1 MPHHGP
7 MTSRRSPA
15 RADLVR
21 DACAAFGAVLD
32 GLGDDDSWAATGCP
46 GWSVRDLTHHCAM
59 DALRGLVALHTPT
72 TARPDRDAATYWTD
86 WGGDPAGAAEA
97 RRHTRVAASMVLDW
111 EPVRALHRETTRA
124 LVHAAQ
130 HCGDGA
136 VRTQGHVLGV
146 EDLLSTLAVE
156 ATVHH
161 LDLIQHLDV
170 SPGPAV
176 DGLAEVRRVLTDLW
190 EREPLEHWSDEH
202 FARVGT
208 GRAELTA
215 QERAELGAHADLL
228 PLFS

>member
-1 MPHHGP
+1 M
-7 MTSRRSPA
+7 
-15 RADLVR
+15 
-21 DACAAFGAVLD
+21 
-32 GLGDDDSWAATGCP
+32 
-46 GWSVRDLTHHCAM
+46 
-59 DALRGLVALHTPT
+59 
-72 TARPDRDAATYWTD
+72 
-86 WGGDPAGAAEA
+86 
-97 RRHTRVAASMVLDW
+97 
-111 EPVRALHRETTRA
+111 
-124 LVHAAQ
+124 
-130 HCGDGA
+130 
-136 VRTQGHVLGV
+136 
-146 EDLLSTLAVE
+146 E

-161 LDLIQHLDV
+161 LDLIQHLDG

>member
-1 MPHHGP
+1 
-7 MTSRRSPA
+7 
-15 RADLVR
+15 
-21 DACAAFGAVLD
+21 
-32 GLGDDDSWAATGCP
+32 
-46 GWSVRDLTHHCAM
+46 
-59 DALRGLVALHTPT
+59 
-72 TARPDRDAATYWTD
+72 
-86 WGGDPAGAAEA
+86 
-97 RRHTRVAASMVLDW
+97 
-111 EPVRALHRETTRA
+111 
-124 LVHAAQ
+124 
-130 HCGDGA
+130 
-136 VRTQGHVLGV
+136 VLGV
-146 EDLLSTLAVE
+146 EDRLSTLAVE

-161 LDLIQHLDV
+161 LDLIQHLDG

>member
-1 MPHHGP
+1 
-7 MTSRRSPA
+7 MTSRNPSP

-21 DACAAFGAVLD
+21 DACTAFGAVLD
-32 GLGDDDSWAATGCP
+32 GLGDDDSWAATGCT
-46 GWSVRDLTHHCAM
+46 GWSVRDLVHHCAM
-59 DALRGLVALHTPT
+59 DGLRGLVALHTPT

-86 WGGDPAGAAEA
+86 WGGDPEAAAES
-97 RRHTRVAASMVLDW
+97 RRRARVAASMLPDW
-111 EPVRALHRETTRA
+111 DAVRELYRGTAGA
-124 LVHAAQ
+124 LVHAAE
-130 HCGDGA
+130 HRGSGGA
-136 VRTQGHVLGV
+136 VRTDGHVLRV

-161 LDLIQHLDV
+161 LDLIQHLDG
-170 SPGPAV
+170 SPGPAA

-208 GRAELTA
+208 GRAELSA
-215 QERAELGAHADLL
+215 PERAELGEYADLL